1 MDFPRV
7 NRPESTSDSNQ
18 NIPQQPSHE
27 EGVSSNTQDPGGR
40 LTTSLAAG
48 NERQPAVRKCRV
60 DCLSYPDLSCSAEV
74 TGRTYSSI
82 NIKSHETHCKIRN
95 YIYLLTCKNYG
106 IQYVGESI
114 TAEI

>member
-1 MDFPRV
+1 MTSPRA
-7 NRPESTSDSNQ
+7 NPPGSALATNQ
-18 NIPQQPSHE
+18 NIPQQLSHE
-27 EGVSSNTQDPGGR
+27 GGVSISVQDPGGR

-60 DCLSYPDLSCSAEV
+60 DCLSYPDLPCSLEV